1 MHLISSRQALLHLG
15 TCLLL
20 SAQMQACKNT
30 ESEDNETLSI
40 SGDLRR
46 KIDDDIKSF
55 NDTQKALIDA
65 NKRGISACDKF
76 DIMWR
81 QVLKTR
87 QDEADMVPPDAIF
100 KDVVT
105 FGNGS
110 ANRFWRIFEG
120 WNDTEGGSEIRP
132 YETDTR
138 KFIRLTH
145 RYSVMAKLKFV
156 VEKDT
161 VKKLGY
167 TGHYAE
173 GNDCV
178 LGRFSSAVPT
188 NVEDRF
194 TPAFSAKFFVGG
206 SSESQVLIAQHDI
219 GGQSSGTDYT
229 VDPPVAKTIDN
240 NFYKHHLSNRL
251 SFEKGVYSGV
261 AAFSRFL
268 YTTQYFA
275 SKFFNIKYAVD
286 PRELQANHLAEKSA
300 TGALIDKNVAKG
312 PRFVWLVAPNAEF
325 RDKFAKM
332 AASDRDFR
340 KHFLSLNKDI
350 ANGPVTVYRVYG
362 SDTWTYNPEQD
373 ASLIGR
379 FVTDSNFV
387 VSEAADVRLFFKH
400 SIQFVRIPEDEGK
413 PSPYTQ
419 DFPYSEWGDEL
430 FTSNCRLGVL
440 EQEIIPTSADD
451 LDGSFLEGA
460 IVNSKTR
467 RYNTDGSYCFK
478 GFVKGRLEDALT
490 PYLHRF

>member
-1 MHLISSRQALLHLG
+1 MYLISIRRFAYFVGGIVLIGHIDG
-15 TCLLL
+15 
-20 SAQMQACKNT
+20 CKNT
-30 ESEDNETLSI
+30 DEPDDAETLSI
-40 SGDLRR
+40 SQDLRR
-46 KIDDDIKSF
+46 GIDDQIKSF
-55 NDTQKALIDA
+55 SDTQKALIEA
-65 NKRGISACDKF
+65 NKRGDSACAKF

-87 QDEADMVPPDAIF
+87 QSEAEMVPPEAIF

-120 WNDTEGGSEIRP
+120 WSDAEGGSEIRP
-132 YETDTR
+132 HETSTR
-138 KFIRLTH
+138 NYIRLTH
-145 RYSVMAKLKFV
+145 RYSVMSKLRYV
-156 VEKDT
+156 VEKDA

-167 TGHYAE
+167 TGHYAD

-188 NVEDRF
+188 NVEERF

-240 NFYKHHLSNRL
+240 NYYKHILSNRL

-268 YTTQYFA
+268 YSTQYFA
-275 SKFFNIKYAVD
+275 NKLFGIKYAVD
-286 PRELQANHLAEKSA
+286 PRELQANHLAEKSPS
-300 TGALIDKNVAKG
+300 GVIIQKDQAKG
-312 PRFVWLVAPNAEF
+312 PRFVWLVAPSPEL
-325 RDKFAKM
+325 RSRFAAM

-340 KHFLSLNKDI
+340 KHFLSLNKEM
-350 ANGPVTVYRVYG
+350 NSGPVTVFKVYG
-362 SDTWTYNPEQD
+362 SDTWTYNPEKD
-373 ASLIGR
+373 ATLIGKL
-379 FVTDSNFV
+379 VTDSEFV

-413 PSPYTQ
+413 VSPYTQ
-419 DFPYSEWGDEL
+419 DFPYKEWGDEL

-440 EQEIIPTSADD
+440 EQEIIPTSPDD

-467 RYNTDGSYCFK
+467 RYNKDGSYCFK
-478 GFVKGRLEDALT
+478 DFVKGRLEDALT
-490 PYLHRF
+490 PYLNKF